1 MTNDK
6 EEQEMTEEQ
15 KPTSDIVS
23 ELRLLGQQIGAAAKA
38 LWESEDTRAVRYEI
52 REGLVE
58 AGHQID
64 TAVRSFQESD
74 TGHKIGV
81 QVRQTVDRA
90 RESDAADRVEQGVV
104 ATLREVNRQLG
115 QIIGGWTSRPPE
127 QTPPPPPPPPA
138 PSEPEGRA

>member
-1 MTNDK
+1 
-6 EEQEMTEEQ
+6 MTEEQ

-38 LWESEDTRAVRYEI
+38 LWESEDTRAVRLEI

-58 AGHQID
+58 AGRQID

-74 TGHKIGV
+74 AGRKIGT

-115 QIIGGWTSRPPE
+115 QTIGSWTSRPPE
-127 QTPPPPPPPPA
+127 QTPPPPP
-138 PSEPEGRA
+138 SEPEGSA